1 MTTAAT
7 AALPRPA
14 ERVAIISLLLVFLCG
29 AGLGAVAMTYWTRHR
44 PPAHVVRTGG
54 VGMNMSV
61 DELKEQLNLTDEQT
75 RQMKS
80 LLDDFSHYYDE
91 VLSFG
96 SAKIMT
102 ILNDDQKA
110 RFKELIRKH
119 KMLQENSK

>member
-1 MTTAAT
+1 MTTAAP
-7 AALPRPA
+7 AELPPPA

-29 AGLGAVAMTYWTRHR
+29 AALGAVAMTYWTQRQ
-44 PPAHVVRTGG
+44 VVHTARTGG
-54 VGMNMSV
+54 AGINMSV
-61 DELKEQLNLTDEQT
+61 DELQQQLNLTDEQT

-96 SAKIMT
+96 NAKIMT

-119 KMLQENSK
+119 KPLQDHGK

>member
-1 MTTAAT
+1 MTTAAP
-7 AALPRPA
+7 AALPPRA

-29 AGLGAVAMTYWTRHR
+29 AGLGAVAMSYWTRHR
-44 PPAHVVRTGG
+44 PVHVVRTSGG
-54 VGMNMSV
+54 AMNMSV

-75 RQMKS
+75 RQMQS
-80 LLDDFSHYYDE
+80 LLDDFSHYYDD

-102 ILNDDQKA
+102 ILNDDQKT

-119 KMLQENSK
+119 KLLQDHSR